1 MNNKYCGTAAD
12 YQPVSEDQSRV
23 VIMYGLKEDGGKA
36 EWYEIPFYK
45 KQGKPNFDAA
55 KKAILADIN
64 ARTDEKIISGF
75 VWTPEGS
82 DPIPVW
88 LSEENQRNFSE
99 AQRIAASM
107 PQAILPVTF
116 KLGEQPDETPIY
128 HTFETAEELTGFYL
142 QAVAYINATLAAGWQ
157 EKDSIDWTPYA
168 EALQPVTEEV
178 KAESEAPKKNTKKK

>member
-1 MNNKYCGTAAD
+1 MANNKYCGTVAD

-23 VIMYGLKEDGGKA
+23 VISYGLKEIGEGKA
-36 EWYEIPFYK
+36 EWYQLDFYK
-45 KQGKPNFDAA
+45 KQGKPSFDAA

-64 ARTDEKIISGF
+64 ARTDAKIISGF
-75 VWTPEGS
+75 VWTPEGG

-107 PQAILPVTF
+107 PRAILPVTF
-116 KLGEQPDETPIY
+116 KLGEQSDGTPIY

-142 QAVAYINATLAAGWQ
+142 QAVAYINATLAEGWQ

-168 EALQPVTEEV
+168 EALQPVTENTE
-178 KAESEAPKKNTKKK
+178 NGGTKKTTRKK